1 MRTTTRLTLGL
12 LVLLALAPRADAQM
26 LQWNDRGYFTFSLG
40 VQPQSRSFTESS
52 TLAIYEETASI
63 TVPHTISSGLFFDV
77 SGGARVW
84 QNFGAG
90 IAYSRFSDK
99 ESPMLTAQIPNPSTF
114 AAPRSVILQPLG
126 ELKREESAVH
136 IQLLWMLPVSNKI
149 EIAGFFGPSFYKVK
163 QGLATLSLTDI
174 VEVPPSFSTVTVRQA
189 TVSQADES
197 KTGINVGLDG
207 TYRITALYGV
217 GGFIR
222 FAGTSIELALPGGGT
237 TTVDVGGFQMGGG
250 LRVRF

>member
-1 MRTTTRLTLGL
+1 
-12 LVLLALAPRADAQM
+12 
-26 LQWNDRGYFTFSLG
+26 
-40 VQPQSRSFTESS
+40 
-52 TLAIYEETASI
+52 
-63 TVPHTISSGLFFDV
+63 
-77 SGGARVW
+77 
-84 QNFGAG
+84 
-90 IAYSRFSDK
+90 
-99 ESPMLTAQIPNPSTF
+99 
-114 AAPRSVILQPLG
+114 
-126 ELKREESAVH
+126 
-136 IQLLWMLPVSNKI
+136 
-149 EIAGFFGPSFYKVK
+149 VK